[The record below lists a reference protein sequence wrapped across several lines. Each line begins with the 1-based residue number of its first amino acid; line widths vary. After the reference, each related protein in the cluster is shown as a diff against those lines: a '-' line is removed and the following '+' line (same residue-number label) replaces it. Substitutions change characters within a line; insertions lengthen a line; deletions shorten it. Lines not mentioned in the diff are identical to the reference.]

1 MKLSYDERYYN
12 NVKKQYGVYT
22 LTERVGPQE
31 IWFELA
37 ESWYKTMGHFNNSG
51 WFNIALSIYNKTKD
65 MYDNMD
71 KKISTG
77 LDPIRNVIIA
87 RKMFDAIEAYIVK
100 KEAVNKKRD
109 IYIYCGWEDNRRR
122 DAYYRVLSKKGYS
135 YVRGPG
141 GHKVIGKKF
150 KWKDYQEMVEENE

>member
-12 NVKKQYGVYT
+12 NIVKNQYGVYI

-37 ESWYKTMGHFNNSG
+37 ESWYKTMSYFNNSG

-71 KKISTG
+71 KKLSTG

-87 RKMFDAIEAYIVK
+87 RKMFDAIEAYIVE

-135 YVRGPG
+135 YMRGPG

-150 KWKDYQEMVEENE
+150 KWKDYIDNDE